1 MKKILLSILFAL
13 IFTLGFSQQTYMPD
27 DAFESWIE
35 NDQFNNDNYV
45 STAVISSWLQISMPV
60 DVQDLTGLQDF
71 VNLQF
76 ITFWNSNIT
85 TIDLSIMS
93 PPTTSQI
100 FGTGINVAVMSC
112 PYLTEVILPKNEIGF
127 VINSCPYLS
136 NIKFHNSNI
145 IKNLWDYTESNIVDL
160 PSLICLDLSNIAD
173 VRLGTMGIFYLTN
186 LEVLKL
192 NNGKCNKWAAV
203 DIITAAGACVS
214 VDNPAFCYTA
224 VSLGSWGNIQ
234 NINNPIPGTFST
246 NCSNCIS
253 NLDEIQSAINYSISP
268 NPTTSKITV
277 KSSLELN
284 GEEYIIY
291 DQLGKEV
298 MSGLITSEETEID
311 LSNIY
316 EGVYLFKVG
325 KEMQETFRIIKQ

>member
-173 VRLGTMGIFYLTN
+173 VRLGTMGFFYLTN

>member
-1 MKKILLSILFAL
+1 MKKILLSILFAH
-13 IFTLGFSQQTYMPD
+13 ITSLGFSQQTYMPD
-27 DAFESWIE
+27 DAFESLVE

-45 STAVISSWLQISMPV
+45 STAVISSWFQISMPV

-71 VNLQF
+71 LNLQF
-76 ITFWNSNIT
+76 ITFQNSNIT
-85 TIDLSIMS
+85 TIDLSIMA
-93 PPTTSQI
+93 PPPPSQYW
-100 FGTGINVAVMSC
+100 GTGITVYVNSC
-112 PYLTEVILPKNEIGF
+112 PYLTEVILPKNEISF
-127 VINSCPYLS
+127 VIGSCPYLS

-145 IKNLWDYTESNIVDL
+145 IKNWLEGNESSILAL

-173 VRLGTMGIFYLTN
+173 VRLGTKVNFYLYN

-224 VSLGSWGNIQ
+224 VSLGSWGNLQ

-253 NLDEIQSAINYSISP
+253 NLDEIQSNINYSISP

-277 KSSLELN
+277 KSLLKLIGKEFN
-284 GEEYIIY
+284 IY

-298 MSGLITSEETEID
+298 MSGIITAENTEVD
-311 LSNIY
+311 MSRLA
-316 EGVYLFKVG
+316 EGVYLFKAG
-325 KEMQETFRIIKQ
+325 TEMQETFRINKQ

>member
-1 MKKILLSILFAL
+1 MKKNLLSILFAL
-13 IFTLGFSQQTYMPD
+13 ITTLGFSQQTYMPD
-27 DAFESWIE
+27 DAFESLVE

-45 STAVISSWLQISMPV
+45 STAVISSWFQISMPV

-71 VNLQF
+71 LNLQF
-76 ITFWNSNIT
+76 IYFQNSNIT

-93 PPTTSQI
+93 PPPTSQL
-100 FGTGINVAVMSC
+100 FGTGINVVIISC

-127 VINSCPYLS
+127 VIDSCPYLT

-145 IKNLWDYTESNIVDL
+145 IKNPTGFDQNTLNQL

-203 DIITAAGACVS
+203 DIITAAAACVS

-224 VSLGSWGNIQ
+224 VSLGSWGNLQ

-277 KSSLELN
+277 KSSLELI
-284 GEEYIIY
+284 GKEFTIY

-298 MSGLITSEETEID
+298 VSGLITSEETEID
-311 LSNIY
+311 LSNIS
-316 EGVYLFKVG
+316 EGVYLFKAG
-325 KEMQETFRIIKQ
+325 TEMQETFRIIKQ

>member
-1 MKKILLSILFAL
+1 MKKILLSILFAY
-13 IFTLGFSQQTYMPD
+13 ITTLGFSQQTYMPD
-27 DAFESWIE
+27 DAFESLVE

-71 VNLQF
+71 VNLQY

-93 PPTTSQI
+93 PPPTSQI
-100 FGTGINVAVMSC
+100 FGTGITVYVTSC
-112 PYLTEVILPKNEIGF
+112 PYLTEVILPKNEISF
-127 VINSCPYLS
+127 VIGSCPYLS

-145 IKNLWDYTESNIVDL
+145 IKNWLEGNESSILGL

-173 VRLGTMGIFYLTN
+173 VRLGTKVNFYLYN

-224 VSLGSWGNIQ
+224 VSLGSWGNLQ

-253 NLDEIQSAINYSISP
+253 NLDEIQSKINYSISP
-268 NPTTSKITV
+268 NPTSSKITV
-277 KSSLELN
+277 KSLLELI
-284 GEEYIIY
+284 GKEYIIY

>member
-1 MKKILLSILFAL
+1 MKKILLFILFAH
-13 IFTLGFSQQTYMPD
+13 ITTLVISQQTYMPD
-27 DAFESWIE
+27 NAFESMVE
-35 NDQFNNDNYV
+35 ADQFNNDNYV
-45 STAVISSWLQISMPV
+45 STSVISSMYQISMPV

-71 VNLQF
+71 LNLQF
-76 ITFWNSNIT
+76 IIFWNSNIS

-93 PPTTSQI
+93 QPPTSQL
-100 FGTGINVAVMSC
+100 FGTGINVTVLSC
-112 PYLTEVILPKNEIGF
+112 PYLTEVILPKNEISF
-127 VINSCPYLS
+127 VIGSCPYLS

-145 IKNLWDYTESNIVDL
+145 IKNPWDSNESNIGDL
-160 PSLICLDLSNIAD
+160 PSLICLDLSNISD

-253 NLDEIQSAINYSISP
+253 NLDEIQSKINYTISP
-268 NPTTSKITV
+268 NPTASKITV
-277 KSSLELN
+277 KSSLELI
-284 GEEYIIY
+284 GKEFTIY

-298 MSGLITSEETEID
+298 MSGLITSEDTEID
-311 LSNIY
+311 LSNIS

-325 KEMQETFRIIKQ
+325 EEMQETFRIIKQ